1 MLVCHTGLLLH
12 ILLTGGVQGE
22 DHTTGGSVGGEYHES
37 LVGGDHG
44 DGQSLVSGGDM
55 TDSLEDFDSEPLEPL
70 EPSDLDPLDLDP
82 LDLPDLLDG
91 GDSTVVD
98 GGDQCSTGVETSSG
112 SYGADHQCS
121 SGAGGGSMGGASHF
135 GSGGDFHS
143 GSGGAFQS
151 GS

>member
-70 EPSDLDPLDLDP
+70 EPSDLDPLDLDDN
-82 LDLPDLLDG
+82 LNLIRRLVFALFNFCSVHKLEDYFEG
-91 GDSTVVD
+91 G
-98 GGDQCSTGVETSSG
+98 CPC
-112 SYGADHQCS
+112 ALHKL
-121 SGAGGGSMGGASHF
+121 
-135 GSGGDFHS
+135 
-143 GSGGAFQS
+143 
-151 GS
+151 